1 MYPLHDR
8 AEGAQGEL
16 GDFEELLTINIQ
28 SGGETRELSQKRGFI
43 LKPPSFF
50 AEGYSL

>member
-16 GDFEELLTINIQ
+16 GDFEELLTINLNY
-28 SGGETRELSQKRGFI
+28 SAFPVRYAE
-43 LKPPSFF
+43 KP
-50 AEGYSL
+50 YSY